1 MLALA
6 LCGSRVTCAA
16 ACMWTE
22 DQNRSLQL
30 TLSVLFVMHG
40 ATMFWWR
47 KSAARFDHISG
58 ISAAFSNTMACAAVQ
73 VDAAAQMI
81 QDLLV
86 PTDEARNEH
95 KRVQLRELAALNGTL
110 KDDQPCYLCGESGHR
125 YRLLL
130 QCICLLP
137 HHVVASVSIACHCQT

>member
-1 MLALA
+1 MPPVLMN
-6 LCGSRVTCAA
+6 CIAA
-16 ACMWTE
+16 
-22 DQNRSLQL
+22 
-30 TLSVLFVMHG
+30 
-40 ATMFWWR
+40 
-47 KSAARFDHISG
+47 
-58 ISAAFSNTMACAAVQ
+58 Q

-125 YRLLL
+125 Y
-130 QCICLLP
+130 CLILYSMRAP
-137 HHVVASVSIACHCQT
+137 FHAV